1 MKNKAIKQAARNRIS
16 NLIEYAAKYGNKTK
30 IADRLH
36 ELTGSTAK
44 PFQITHWLETNPKKW
59 RPPILETFLALEM
72 IQSELCPKHDQKE
85 ELVLA
90 ATAMLIVAGDHV
102 SQEISSRLKK
112 AIEEAK

>member
-1 MKNKAIKQAARNRIS
+1 
-16 NLIEYAAKYGNKTK
+16 
-30 IADRLH
+30 
-36 ELTGSTAK
+36 
-44 PFQITHWLETNPKKW
+44 
-59 RPPILETFLALEM
+59 M